1 MKNIYILRHAKAI
14 FAHSYDQDF
23 ERELSDTGKQEAAL
37 MANKILKN
45 NITFDALISSPAIRT
60 KQTAEIVA
68 NNCSMPFS
76 KIIYVEN
83 LYQAMASDFM
93 QVINQIDNQFS
104 SILLV
109 GHNPSVSDAAILL
122 SLSEIDH
129 LPTAGM
135 LHISFKNDNWQSIT
149 PQSGT
154 LQSFDYPT
162 KQIK

>member
-1 MKNIYILRHAKAI
+1 MKNIYILRHAKAV
-14 FAHSYDQDF
+14 FAHNYDQDF

-37 MANKILKN
+37 MASKILKN
-45 NITFDALISSPAIRT
+45 NITFDAIISSPAMRT

-68 NNCSMPFS
+68 SNCSMPFA
-76 KIIYVEN
+76 KIVYIEK

-104 SILLV
+104 SVLLV

-135 LHISFKNDNWQSIT
+135 LHISFNNNNWQSIT
-149 PQSGT
+149 PQSGI
-154 LQSFDYPT
+154 LHSFDYPT
-162 KQIK
+162 KQLK